1 MKEIFQEFGTAIIA
15 IITSILV
22 IGILF
27 GVAISSKQ
35 GILEIAGVPLN
46 KSEVDYSSYS
56 DFDSVITWHKRT
68 KPEAAYITSKGRFF
82 WIENVDFLERY
93 YAKDMEGVIYPMDDV
108 IIKKMFP
115 DIMFGKV
122 LDIRKADGTSI
133 ISSYSKTDGVICF
146 PSAGIYEVY
155 FQIRD
160 KENLTSI
167 WRISIAADERRSH

>member
-1 MKEIFQEFGTAIIA
+1 MKEIFKEYGTAIIA

-27 GVAISSKQ
+27 GVCISSKQ
-35 GILEIAGVPLN
+35 GILEIAGMSLN

-56 DFDSVITWHKRT
+56 DFAAVVTWHKRT

-82 WIENVDFLERY
+82 ESEDVNFLERY

-122 LDIRKADGTSI
+122 LDIRRSDGTSI
-133 ISSYSKTDGVICF
+133 ISSYSKTNGVICF

-167 WRISIAADERRSH
+167 WRIPIAVDERRND

>member
-1 MKEIFQEFGTAIIA
+1 MKEIFQELGAAIIA

-22 IGILF
+22 IGILCI
-27 GVAISSKQ
+27 VSISGKQ
-35 GILEIAGVPLN
+35 GILEIAGIPLN
-46 KSEVDYSSYS
+46 KTKINYSSYS
-56 DFDSVITWHKRT
+56 DFYSVITWHKRN
-68 KPEAAYITSKGRFF
+68 KPEADYITAKGRFF
-82 WIENVDFLERY
+82 EDESVNFLERY
-93 YAKDMEGVIYPMDDV
+93 YAKDMEGIIYPMDDV

-122 LDIRKADGTSI
+122 LDIRTVNGKSI
-133 ISSYSKTDGVICF
+133 IGSYSKANGYINF

-167 WRISIAADERRSH
+167 WKIPIAADERRSR

>member
-1 MKEIFQEFGTAIIA
+1 MKEIFQEFGAAIIA

-27 GVAISSKQ
+27 IVSISGKQ
-35 GILEIAGVPLN
+35 GILEIAGIPLSKTEIN
-46 KSEVDYSSYS
+46 YSSYS
-56 DFDSVITWHKRT
+56 DFDSVIAWHKRT

-82 WIENVDFLERY
+82 EDESVDFLGRY
-93 YAKDMEGVIYPMDDV
+93 YAKDMEGVVYTMDDV

-122 LDIRKADGTSI
+122 LDIRTVNGKSI
-133 ISSYSKTDGVICF
+133 IDSYSKANGYINL

-167 WRISIAADERRSH
+167 WKIPIAADERRSR